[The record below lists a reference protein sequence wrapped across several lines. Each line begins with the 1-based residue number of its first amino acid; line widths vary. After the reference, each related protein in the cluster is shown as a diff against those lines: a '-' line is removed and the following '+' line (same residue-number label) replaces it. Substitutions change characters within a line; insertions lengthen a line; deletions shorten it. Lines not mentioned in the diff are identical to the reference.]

1 MAFKKGPA
9 QAHKP
14 GSKGGP
20 QAGKKAPPPKKPQA
34 VKADEDDDDLEE
46 DDDFSMDE
54 DSGLSGADEVF
65 DDEELDD
72 EELDD
77 EELDEDE
84 DLDEESEDA
93 DVPAGKA
100 AKPGVA
106 AGKAD
111 AQQQKGPNKQ
121 AQTPK
126 QKVPV
131 EATNGKRKAE
141 DQEIVSPSKKI
152 RLEEHIPASFVVDYE
167 SRDLCDVKLSSFGDG
182 VTASDVKALCKDA
195 VEVREKFRGK
205 KLTCA
210 FVRFANKE
218 KATSAVQA
226 LQGAKLKGSLVTASY
241 CGERWT
247 NPALRPAYLCDPLD
261 VRRVPKQYQNRKKLA
276 SIFPT
281 GDVVKAF
288 PDGYA
293 QVKFPSSEA
302 LIKALKNPKCRTIDG
317 QNLQF
322 SVAVSYKDSPA
333 RLKVSSSAAAKPK
346 SDDKAGSK
354 SQKKRAKK
362 AAKQKAG
369 AESPVKG
376 SSPGKKPGTPA
387 PQSSPKTPGQQQQQ
401 KGPKTPGQ
409 QKGGKTPGKEGGPKT
424 PGQPKGGAKTPG
436 EAPKGTPK
444 GTPKATPL
452 QKKTPGLKGT
462 PKVA

>member
-9 QAHKP
+9 QANKP

-20 QAGKKAPPPKKPQA
+20 QAGKKALPPKKPQA
-34 VKADEDDDDLEE
+34 AKGDEDDDDLEDD

-54 DSGLSGADEVF
+54 ESDLSGADEDL

-77 EELDEDE
+77 DLDDE
-84 DLDEESEDA
+84 DLDEDVDEESEDE

-106 AGKAD
+106 AAKAG
-111 AQQQKGPNKQ
+111 AQQLKSPNKQ

-141 DQEIVSPSKKI
+141 GAEIASPSKKI

-167 SRDLCDVKLSSFGDG
+167 SRDLCDVKLSGFANG
-182 VTASDVKALCKDA
+182 VTTDDVKALCKDA
-195 VEVREKFRGK
+195 VEVRDKFRGK
-205 KLTCA
+205 KLMCA
-210 FVRFANKE
+210 FVRFASKE

-226 LQGAKLKGSLVTASY
+226 LQGAKLKGSPVTASY

-247 NPALRPAYLCDPLD
+247 NPALCPTYLADTLD
-261 VRRVPKQYQNRKKLA
+261 VRRVPKQYQNRKMLA
-276 SIFPT
+276 PLFPT
-281 GDVVKAF
+281 GNVVKAF

-322 SVAVSYKDSPA
+322 SVAVLHKDRPA
-333 RLKVSSSAAAKPK
+333 RLKDSGSGAGKLKGQK
-346 SDDKAGSK
+346 S
-354 SQKKRAKK
+354 KK
-362 AAKQKAG
+362 AAKQKVG

-376 SSPGKKPGTPA
+376 SSPGKKLGTPA
-387 PQSSPKTPGQQQQQ
+387 PQGSPKTPGQQQQQ

-409 QKGGKTPGKEGGPKT
+409 QKGGKTPDKEGGSRT
-424 PGQPKGGAKTPG
+424 PGQPKGGAKTPKEG
-436 EAPKGTPK
+436 PKATPK
-444 GTPKATPL
+444 GTAKGTPF

-462 PKVA
+462 PKVV

>member
-20 QAGKKAPPPKKPQA
+20 PAGKKAPPPKKPQA
-34 VKADEDDDDLEE
+34 AKADEDEDDDDLED

-54 DSGLSGADEVF
+54 DSDLSGADEDL

-84 DLDEESEDA
+84 DLDEESEDE
-93 DVPAGKA
+93 DVSAGKA
-100 AKPGVA
+100 VKPGVA
-106 AGKAD
+106 AVKAG
-111 AQQQKGPNKQ
+111 AQQQKGLNKQ
-121 AQTPK
+121 AQAPR

-131 EATNGKRKAE
+131 EVTNGKRKAE

-182 VTASDVKALCKDA
+182 VTTGDVKALCKDA
-195 VEVREKFRGK
+195 VEVREKFRGR
-205 KLTCA
+205 KLVCA
-210 FVRFANKE
+210 FVRFASKE

-226 LQGAKLKGSLVTASY
+226 LQGAKLKGSPVTASY

-247 NPALRPAYLCDPLD
+247 NPALRPMYLCDTLD

-276 SIFPT
+276 SLFPT
-281 GDVVKAF
+281 GNVVKAF

-293 QVKFPSSEA
+293 QVKFPSSDA

-317 QNLQF
+317 ENLQF
-322 SVAVSYKDSPA
+322 SLAVLHKDKPA
-333 RLKVSSSAAAKPK
+333 NLKARGSAATKLTG
-346 SDDKAGSK
+346 DKADSK
-354 SQKKRAKK
+354 GQRKKAKK

-387 PQSSPKTPGQQQQQ
+387 HQGSPKTPGQQQQ

-409 QKGGKTPGKEGGPKT
+409 QKGVKTPGKEGGPKT

-444 GTPKATPL
+444 GTPKATPS